1 MSILAKLL
9 KKSEPSQPKGDIP
22 PGVVQAVNGAVAKD
36 AGSKT
41 VDRKKFLLLGALVAL
56 LVAGGGLLVL
66 YLKLNTPVRPMPKS
80 EPVIV
85 RAPLPEAVQ
94 KPLSTAVTPPVEPA
108 RRKDNIRL
116 TQFAST
122 AKRTAPAA
130 SAPAPAPQRQQQPEK
145 KTAPRDRT
153 TIDAYLFTA
162 RNAETKGDYLLALQ
176 TYQKAL
182 EADPGNYKI
191 MNNVASAMLHLGM
204 YREAL
209 GVVQQILAIKPEY
222 VSAMVNGGIAQYR
235 LGLLSEAR
243 QWFEKA
249 VATDP
254 SHREALY
261 NLALSQEKSGALDDA
276 LASYRRLSGGG
287 DPQGTLG
294 VARILEWRQD
304 KPEALRLYREIL
316 AMPEAGRLVK
326 EAARERV
333 RALDR

>member
-9 KKSEPSQPKGDIP
+9 KRTEPSQPKGDIP
-22 PGVVQAVNGAVAKD
+22 PGVVQAVNGAAARDVSPKA
-36 AGSKT
+36 
-41 VDRKKFLLLGALVAL
+41 VDRKKFLLVGVLVAL
-56 LVAGGGLLVL
+56 LVAGGAVLVL
-66 YLKLNTPVRPMPKS
+66 YLKLNTPVKPMPGPA
-80 EPVIV
+80 PVVAI
-85 RAPLPEAVQ
+85 APAPEAVQ
-94 KPLSTAVTPPVEPA
+94 KPLSTASTPPAEPA
-108 RRKDNIRL
+108 RHKEKVRL
-116 TQFAST
+116 SRYASVV
-122 AKRTAPAA
+122 KR
-130 SAPAPAPQRQQQPEK
+130 SAPTAAAPVKLPEKTPAPV
-145 KTAPRDRT
+145 DRA

-162 RNAETKGDYLLALQ
+162 RNADAKGDYLLALKS
-176 TYQKAL
+176 YQKAL
-182 EADPGNYKI
+182 DADPGNYKI

-204 YREAL
+204 HREAL
-209 GVVQQILAIKPEY
+209 AMVQQILAIKPEY
-222 VSAMVNGGIAQYR
+222 VSAMVNGGIARYR

-294 VARILEWRQD
+294 VARILEWRQE
-304 KPEALRLYREIL
+304 KTEALRLYREIL
-316 AMPEAGRLVK
+316 ALPEASRQIK

>member
-9 KKSEPSQPKGDIP
+9 KKNEPSLPKGDIP
-22 PGVVQAVNGAVAKD
+22 PGLVQAVSGAARD
-36 AGSKT
+36 SDSKKN
-41 VDRKKFLLLGALVAL
+41 DRRKFMLVGLLVAL

-66 YLKLNTPVRPMPKS
+66 YLKLHTPVRPLPKT
-80 EPVIV
+80 EPALVK
-85 RAPLPEAVQ
+85 APLPEALQ
-94 KPLSTAVTPPVEPA
+94 KPLSTAVTPPAEPV
-108 RRKDNIRL
+108 RRQEKVRL
-116 TQFAST
+116 TRFAST
-122 AKRTAPAA
+122 TKRA
-130 SAPAPAPQRQQQPEK
+130 APAPPAPPAPEQRHTAAK
-145 KTAPRDRT
+145 KAAPKDNA
-153 TIDAYLFTA
+153 TIDAYLFAA
-162 RNAETKGDYLLALQ
+162 RNAEAKGDWLLALKS
-176 TYQKAL
+176 YQKAL
-182 EADPGNYKI
+182 DADPGNYKI

-204 YREAL
+204 HREAL
-209 GVVQQILAIKPEY
+209 AMVQQILAIRPEY

-249 VATDP
+249 TAIDP

-276 LASYRRLSGGG
+276 LTSYRRLSGGG

-294 VARILEWRQD
+294 MARILEWRQE
-304 KPEALRLYREIL
+304 KTEALRLYREIL
-316 AMPEAGRLVK
+316 ALPEAGRQVK

>member
-9 KKSEPSQPKGDIP
+9 KRTEPSQPKGDIP
-22 PGVVQAVNGAVAKD
+22 PGVVQAVNGAAARD
-36 AGSKT
+36 SGSQK
-41 VDRKKFLLLGALVAL
+41 VDRKKFLLVGVLVAL
-56 LVAGGGLLVL
+56 LVAGGALLVL
-66 YLKLNTPVRPMPKS
+66 YLKLNAPVRPMPKT
-80 EPVIV
+80 EPVIAK
-85 RAPLPEAVQ
+85 APMPEALQ
-94 KPLSTAVTPPVEPA
+94 KPLSTAVTPPVEPV
-108 RRKDNIRL
+108 RRKEKIRL
-116 TQFAST
+116 TRFAST
-122 AKRTAPAA
+122 VKRTTPV
-130 SAPAPAPQRQQQPEK
+130 APAPQRQQPGEK
-145 KTAPRDRT
+145 KVAPKDRA

-162 RNAETKGDYLLALQ
+162 RNAEAKGDYLLALKS
-176 TYQKAL
+176 YQKAL
-182 EADPGNYKI
+182 DADPGNYKI

-209 GVVQQILAIKPEY
+209 AMVQQILAIKPEY
-222 VSAMVNGGIAQYR
+222 VSAMVNGGIARYR
-235 LGLLSEAR
+235 LGLLSDAR

-294 VARILEWRQD
+294 VARILEWQQD

-316 AMPEAGRLVK
+316 ALPEAGRQVK

>member
-1 MSILAKLL
+1 MSILANLL
-9 KKSEPSQPKGDIP
+9 KKTEPSHPKGDIP
-22 PGVVQAVNGAVAKD
+22 PGVVQAVNGAVARDSGPK
-36 AGSKT
+36 KT
-41 VDRKKFLLLGALVAL
+41 DRRKFLLVGLLVAL
-56 LVAGGGLLVL
+56 LVAGGALLVL
-66 YLKLNTPVRPMPKS
+66 YLKLNTPVRPLPKTA
-80 EPVIV
+80 PVV
-85 RAPLPEAVQ
+85 VKAPLPEAVQ
-94 KPLSTAVTPPVEPA
+94 KPLSTAVAPPAEPA
-108 RRKDNIRL
+108 RHKESVRL
-116 TQFAST
+116 TRFAST
-122 AKRTAPAA
+122 TKRTVPAA
-130 SAPAPAPQRQQQPEK
+130 AAPPPQQQQATEK
-145 KTAPRDRT
+145 KAVPKDHAS
-153 TIDAYLFTA
+153 IDAYLFAA
-162 RNAETKGDYLLALQ
+162 RNAEAKGDYLLALKS
-176 TYQKAL
+176 YQKAL
-182 EADPGNYKI
+182 DADPGNYKI

-209 GVVQQILAIKPEY
+209 AMVQQILAIKPEY

-276 LASYRRLSGGG
+276 LASYRRLAGGG

-294 VARILEWRQD
+294 VARILEWRQE
-304 KPEALRLYREIL
+304 KTEALRLYREIL
-316 AMPEAGRLVK
+316 AQPEAGRQVK

>member
-22 PGVVQAVNGAVAKD
+22 PGVVQAVSGAAAKD
-36 AGSKT
+36 ASPKT
-41 VDRKKFLLLGALVAL
+41 VDRKKFLLLGTLVAL

-94 KPLSTAVTPPVEPA
+94 KPLSSAATPPVEPV

-122 AKRTAPAA
+122 VKRTAPAVA
-130 SAPAPAPQRQQQPEK
+130 APAPQRQQPPEK
-145 KTAPRDRT
+145 KAAPRDRA

-162 RNAETKGDYLLALQ
+162 RNAEAKGDYLLALQ

-209 GVVQQILAIKPEY
+209 GVVQQIMAIKPEY

-249 VATDP
+249 VAIDP

-287 DPQGTLG
+287 DPRGTLG
-294 VARILEWRQD
+294 VARIMEWRQD

-316 AMPEAGRLVK
+316 AMPEAGRQVK